1 MTVQQHSDTIQ
12 NCECG
17 ILLNFDK
24 VFSETT
30 DPSGTPNIE
39 ARSTYVLEFEP
50 EFVFPSSQANVDLS
64 PNTYTVN
71 QVSEFTPQVVAKV
84 TSSHQGESQSLIK
97 LNIKDTANNILY
109 TDYYNVVCSPS
120 EVIVRRGNYRGLTS
134 SAVTESRGPNGGILI
149 DIDTRDLKP
158 GMIVKDI
165 AEPEVLA
172 GGATILEIRDKN
184 TIELALKSFPQ
195 SPGFGSAASNRN
207 FEFTYSLQCFLPTQ
221 EASER
226 YVMLDKSNNWTY
238 KYNDKIVAKFNRTFE
253 GDDISIK
260 LPLEN
265 PLKLPSKVEAAS
277 ISRVAMVNL
286 NDSLALI
293 TPTPTQTLTP
303 TASITPTPNL
313 TPSITPTLTSTPTL
327 TPTFT
332 QTPTVTPTFTSTPTH
347 TVTNTPSVTH
357 TLTQTYTPSHT
368 ASPTVT
374 PTYTTT
380 VTPSVTY
387 TNTPTQT
394 LTQTFTPTQ
403 TLTVTPSHTPT
414 QTVSATPAVTP
425 TITQTHTPTQSYTP
439 THTPTHTP
447 PVTPTYTQTV
457 TPSYTPSYTPTQTYT
472 PSQSFT
478 PTYTITPSFTAS
490 VTPSYTPTHTMTQT
504 VSHTPNSTPTYTP
517 TATPAAT
524 LTPTPSF
531 TVTPSQTF
539 TATPAETLTPT
550 PTYTMSATPATTP
563 TYTPTHTPSQ
573 SFTPTHTYTP
583 TQTLTPLDQNNAIFI
598 LDTEMPLYT
607 TVEDIFSKPAVF
619 KVHQLSSNQNISRQ
633 NQRARFLTLMTQANK
648 NNYYAGS
655 ESDFIVNASET
666 DEDFDELKYMYV
678 PSIQEITDMAT
689 GQIDDGLF
697 LSASPGAGGNTTS
710 LNEALNQGL
719 YAYRSMGQSAWYGRY
734 SLLLSNDS
742 NASPSRTFGNQY
754 SLLVAGFTL
763 GWNTRLNED
772 IFPTSTSGYIV
783 TYSQPVTD
791 IRKRFDTGD
800 MFDLNTDTIDYKT
813 NFESYSSSKNSVERG
828 YIQNSQYVTRD
839 GLLYVSVLGG
849 SNHTES
855 NFRGFVSAKV
865 TIPGMSK
872 KGFPDDKRGALEIGR
887 DGIDSGY
894 GFGLNARFTYGDQM
908 ITKVLTFGAHT
919 IKQLCFEGLRNLVSV
934 PVSFTYDWEPEGLEH
949 VFKDCTLFN
958 SSNISN
964 WNITNITSLN
974 SAFQNATNFNK
985 PLNWNTSAVT
995 SMYGT
1000 FAGAVN
1006 FNDPSIT
1013 GWDVSNVNNFGSMF
1027 LGATSFSQ
1035 DLGTH
1040 WNFSGVNSDRDL
1052 DRFLTDTSIT
1062 DVHYDNLLQ
1071 NWANNSNCL
1080 ARNCKIDLPNN
1091 KPTTLASRL
1100 NKFKLLQNG
1109 WTINDEEEITDG
1121 N

>member
-24 VFSETT
+24 VYSETT

-39 ARSTYVLEFEP
+39 ARSTYILEFEP
-50 EFVFPSSQANVDLS
+50 EFVFPSSQANVNLS
-64 PNTYTVN
+64 PSTYTVN
-71 QVSEFTPQVVAKV
+71 QVSEFTPQVVAKI

-134 SAVTESRGPNGGILI
+134 STVTESRGPNGGILI

-195 SPGFGSAASNRN
+195 SPGFGSAAANRN

-265 PLKLPSKVEAAS
+265 PQKLPSKVEAAS

-303 TASITPTPNL
+303 TSSITPTPNV
-313 TPSITPTLTSTPTL
+313 TPTITPTHTSTPTH

-332 QTPTVTPTFTSTPTH
+332 QTPTVTPTFTQTPTH
-347 TVTNTPSVTH
+347 TVTITPSVTQ

-403 TLTVTPSHTPT
+403 TLTITPSHTPT

-425 TITQTHTPTQSYTP
+425 TVTQTHTPTQSYTP
-439 THTPTHTP
+439 THTPTNTP
-447 PVTPTYTQTV
+447 PVTPTLTQTV
-457 TPSYTPSYTPTQTYT
+457 TPSYTPSHTPTQTYT

-478 PTYTITPSFTAS
+478 PTYTITPSYTAS
-490 VTPSYTPTHTMTQT
+490 VTPTYTPTHTMTQT

-531 TVTPSQTF
+531 TATPSQTF

-563 TYTPTHTPSQ
+563 TYTPTLTPSQ

-607 TVEDIFSKPAVF
+607 TVEDRFSKPALF
-619 KVHQLSSNQNISRQ
+619 KVHQISSIGIAYAPS
-633 NQRARFLTLMTQANK
+633 QRARFLTLMTQANK
-648 NNYYAGS
+648 NNYYSGS
-655 ESDFIVNASET
+655 EFDFIVNASET
-666 DEDFDELKYMYV
+666 DERIDELKYMYL
-678 PSIQEITDMAT
+678 PSRQEIIDMAPAPQPNSENYIFVRS
-689 GQIDDGLF
+689 GPGVGANLS
-697 LSASPGAGGNTTS
+697 SASAVNVGVYGYFRAG
-710 LNEALNQGL
+710 EK
-719 YAYRSMGQSAWYGRY
+719 AWYGHN
-734 SLLLSNDS
+734 SLLITSDTFSNTPQYVEK
-742 NASPSRTFGNQY
+742 NKY
-754 SLLVAGFTL
+754 SLLVAPFTL
-763 GWNTRLNED
+763 AWNARIHE
-772 IFPTSTSGYIV
+772 PTSTAASGYIV
-783 TYSQPVTD
+783 TYSQPTTD
-791 IRKRFDTGD
+791 VRKTFDDGD
-800 MFDLNTDTIDYKT
+800 MFDLTTDTIDYKL
-813 NFESYSSSKNSVERG
+813 NGESHGDRKNTLEKQ
-828 YIQNSQYVTRD
+828 YIQNSQYITRD

-849 SNHTES
+849 SNHPES
-855 NFRGFVSAKV
+855 NFRGFVSAK
-865 TIPGMSK
+865 TTKAGRATQ
-872 KGFPDDKRGALEIGR
+872 FPDDNFQALSIGQA
-887 DGIDSGY
+887 GY
-894 GFGLNARFTYGDQM
+894 TNWSLTGRYTYGDQM
-908 ITKVLTFGAHT
+908 ITKVLTFGTHT
-919 IKQLCFEGLRNLVSV
+919 IKELCFEGLHNLVSV
-934 PVSFTYDWEPEGLEH
+934 PVSFTYDWLSDGLENA
-949 VFKDCTLFN
+949 FKDCTLFN

-964 WNITNITSLN
+964 WNITNITSLHSTFQ
-974 SAFQNATNFNK
+974 SARNFNK
-985 PLNWNTSAVT
+985 PLNWNTSAIT
-995 SMYGT
+995 DMSYT
-1000 FAGAVN
+1000 FFGAVS

-1013 GWDVSNVNNFGSMF
+1013 GWDVSNVTTFRGMF
-1027 LGATSFSQ
+1027 YGATNFSQ

-1040 WNFSGVNSDRDL
+1040 WNFSGISSNASL
-1052 DRFLTDTSIT
+1052 TNFLQSTSIT
-1062 DVHYDNLLQ
+1062 DVHYDNLLE
-1071 NWANNSNCL
+1071 NWANNSVCL
-1080 ARNCKIDLPNN
+1080 SRNCTIDLPNN

-1100 NKFKLLQNG
+1100 NKYKLIQNG
-1109 WTINDEEEITDG
+1109 WTINDQEEITDG